1 MRSLAG
7 AAVFLAPAGGLVGL
21 GLWRGVTWPLV
32 AGGILAL
39 IGSVWVGTRWRARQ
53 RILRGPFPE
62 TWRRTLEERIRF
74 YRKLD
79 QDGRARFEANLRRI
93 FADYRIEAVGGVEL
107 DDELIVLALAGGA
120 VLIQHMPGFPL
131 PAVRDVILYPD
142 AFDEEYDVESD
153 ANIAGMV
160 HRQGPILFSAK
171 SLRRG
176 WKRDTDGHNVSIH
189 EWAHVLDWAD
199 GFADGVPGL
208 GAHTDEWDDLIKDA
222 LTKVRKRKSKLRDYG
237 GTNQAEL
244 FAVAVEA
251 FYEKPRILKKSH
263 GELYDAL
270 VEYFRYDPLARPV
283 L

>member
-1 MRSLAG
+1 MRSVGG
-7 AAVFLAPAGGLVGL
+7 ALVAFVAPGGGLIAL
-21 GLWRGVTWPLV
+21 GLWRSVTWPLV
-32 AGGILAL
+32 VGGAILL
-39 IGSVWVGTRWRARQ
+39 GGLLWVGMRWRAR
-53 RILRGPFPE
+53 RAILHGPFPE
-62 TWRRTLEERIRF
+62 SWRRTLEDRIRF

-79 QDGRARFEANLRRI
+79 DPGRARFEQNLRRI
-93 FADYRIEAVGGVEL
+93 YADYRIQAVGGVEI

-142 AFDEEYDVESD
+142 AFDDEYDVQAE

-208 GAHTDEWDDLIKDA
+208 GAHTDEWDELIKDA
-222 LTKVRKRKSKLRDYG
+222 LLKVRKRKSRLRDYG
-237 GTNQAEL
+237 GTNHAEL

-251 FYEKPRILKKSH
+251 FYEKPRALKKSH
-263 GELYDAL
+263 AELYEAL
-270 VEYFRYDPLARPV
+270 AEYFGYDPLA
-283 L
+283 